1 MVAQNSGGAAA
12 NNTPSHVL
20 VEGSGESVPSRS
32 EAQTPYKASIFAAPS
47 PNIPIEIGRK
57 AQDLKQDLGMEVW
70 FLVQNC
76 VGAEGGKFDNL
87 GQLLRREFFLAR
99 ESLQENE
106 KVALV
111 IDSPGGNPAAAYR
124 LATFLRDR
132 CGGFVA
138 VVPRWA
144 KSAAT
149 LLALGA
155 DEIIVGEYGE
165 LGPLDMQLPDPQTDE
180 LASALNEYQSLYQ
193 LYEFA
198 WSAFDDTMRRL
209 RRRFQLTTTEL
220 MPIAIRAAI
229 GLTRPLLEDLDTV
242 HYTYVSRE
250 LMLAHEYAIRLLRH
264 KYEEDEAS
272 DIADHLVGDYYDH
285 GFVIDAEEAALIG
298 LRTVKKPSANQGQI
312 LNEMATQL
320 DGLTILG
327 RIEESSGSDR

>member
-1 MVAQNSGGAAA
+1 MIAQN
-12 NNTPSHVL
+12 
-20 VEGSGESVPSRS
+20 EESVPLCS

-47 PNIPIEIGRK
+47 PNIPIEIGRE
-57 AQDLKQDLGMEVW
+57 AQNLKQELGMEVW

-76 VGAEGGKFDNL
+76 VGAEGGKFDYL
-87 GQLLRREFFLAR
+87 EQPLRRAFFLAR

-111 IDSPGGNPAAAYR
+111 IDSPGGDPAAAYR

-138 VVPRWA
+138 VVPRRA

-155 DEIIVGEYGE
+155 DEIVVGEYGE

-209 RRRFQLTTTEL
+209 RKRCQLTTTEL
-220 MPIAIRAAI
+220 MPIAIRTAI

-250 LMLAHEYAIRLLRH
+250 LMLANAYAIRLLRHDH

-272 DIADHLVGDYYDH
+272 DIAGHLVGDYYDH
-285 GFVIDAEEAALIG
+285 GFVIDAEEAERIG

-312 LNEMATQL
+312 LNDMAIQL

-327 RIEESSGSDR
+327 RIEESSGNDR